1 MTTENFTARLKQE
14 NSATKTD
21 IDDLVEKAD
30 FNDKLKLSSKNVT
43 SNKTKH
49 VKAEKKITA
58 IAKRLNKYQKTDM
71 VFVRQNVFFR

>member
-49 VKAEKKITA
+49 VKAEKK
-58 IAKRLNKYQKTDM
+58 K
-71 VFVRQNVFFR
+71 

>member
-21 IDDLVEKAD
+21 SDDLVEKAD

-49 VKAEKKITA
+49 VKAEKKNNCYSKKVEQISE
-58 IAKRLNKYQKTDM
+58 NGYG
-71 VFVRQNVFFR
+71 FC